1 MIVTILAQYLCPQAK
16 EVEKTAIEEG
26 IRENGAEDSDKV
38 IQAVLAARH
47 AQVRRLT
54 EWLIEVTDWL
64 SGWLTEV
71 LCLVVLLFLGHTEY
85 NNEIEKE
92 KRGRVDIWES

>member
-38 IQAVLAARH
+38 IQPQNNNNKNMLSRVAVPSIRSASR
-47 AQVRRLT
+47 
-54 EWLIEVTDWL
+54 
-64 SGWLTEV
+64 
-71 LCLVVLLFLGHTEY
+71 
-85 NNEIEKE
+85 
-92 KRGRVDIWES
+92 